1 MSEHQA
7 RFARDVYDHEHDE
20 PRPFGRRRAV
30 ADWDVGE
37 ELFDHLPRRRF
48 TRGSDGRPRERRP
61 AGRPDRTAPREI
73 PRGGADD
80 GRRTIAIDKP
90 EDVPSEIAALTAD
103 RDLGGV
109 DDLTPANAAIAGADE
124 LGPTGRAGDLAPAGR
139 VDDLAPTGRAD
150 DLAPAWRADDLAA
163 TGRGDQ
169 PRRGAGPPQ
178 RRTVTI
184 SGRPEGARRAP
195 RAATG
200 PQRLQ
205 PPRTVAERMG
215 ARPERLAAWAF
226 ALGLLL
232 ILIAVITAG

>member
-1 MSEHQA
+1 MAEHQP
-7 RFARDVYDHEHDE
+7 RLVRDVYDHEHDE
-20 PRPFGRRRAV
+20 SRPGRRRAV
-30 ADWDVGE
+30 ADWGVGE

-48 TRGSDGRPRERRP
+48 TRGSDGRVRERRP
-61 AGRPDRTAPREI
+61 ADRPERGAARDI

-90 EDVPSEIAALTAD
+90 DDVPSEIAALTAD

-109 DDLTPANAAIAGADE
+109 DDAHG
-124 LGPTGRAGDLAPAGR
+124 GRAERGLSG
-139 VDDLAPTGRAD
+139 VDDARGGRAERGSSGAGD
-150 DLAPAWRADDLAA
+150 VPAAVDWRADH
-163 TGRGDQ
+163 
-169 PRRGAGPPQ
+169 GPPV

-184 SGRPEGARRAP
+184 SGRPEGPQRTSRT
-195 RAATG
+195 ATG

-215 ARPERLAAWAF
+215 AQPERLAAWAV

-232 ILIAVITAG
+232 IVIAVITAG